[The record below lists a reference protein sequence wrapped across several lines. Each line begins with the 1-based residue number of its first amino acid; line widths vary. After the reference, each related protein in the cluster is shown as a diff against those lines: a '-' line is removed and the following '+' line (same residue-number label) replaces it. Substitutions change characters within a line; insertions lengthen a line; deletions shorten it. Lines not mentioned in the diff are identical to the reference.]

1 MVAMRFMMSVY
12 FVIAGASI
20 YIVIILTD
28 IIRNPDQQ
36 NLHASSVDEYR
47 KLLTVPDDEYLDD
60 SIETEN

>member
-1 MVAMRFMMSVY
+1 MALSF
-12 FVIAGASI
+12 FIAGASI

-36 NLHASSVDEYR
+36 NLNASSVDEYR

-60 SIETEN
+60 SFETEN

>member
-1 MVAMRFMMSVY
+1 MRFMMGVY

-36 NLHASSVDEYR
+36 NLNASSVDECR

-60 SIETEN
+60 SVETEN